1 MKKGGKLIRLV
12 HNPTAGEG
20 RYTKKEI
27 ISLIES
33 HGFRCAYTS
42 SKRRG
47 IRGVDPETEFIAI
60 AGGDGTVRKIILK
73 LLDKKLKYK
82 RPIALLPFGTANNIA
97 TALHISSNNKSNI
110 TSWNNYHLKKFDV
123 GQVVG
128 LETIEFFIESFGTG
142 LFPKL
147 MSTLKATDTTAID
160 TPEKEFKLALDT
172 LHELSMNYEATAA
185 TIEIDDQVFE
195 DRFLLIEVMN
205 ISSVGPHL
213 KLSPDADPGDG
224 YFDVVLVRESER
236 ALLSSYFEKRKTHE
250 RIKFPVK
257 TIRTKSLIINTSCQD
272 LHSDD
277 QVLENTSTGQMHIKN
292 LDSLLEF
299 VVNKKSEV

>member
-1 MKKGGKLIRLV
+1 M
-12 HNPTAGEG
+12 
-20 RYTKKEI
+20 
-27 ISLIES
+27 
-33 HGFRCAYTS
+33 
-42 SKRRG
+42 
-47 IRGVDPETEFIAI
+47 
-60 AGGDGTVRKIILK
+60 
-73 LLDKKLKYK
+73 
-82 RPIALLPFGTANNIA
+82 
-97 TALHISSNNKSNI
+97 
-110 TSWNNYHLKKFDV
+110 KKFDV

-172 LHELSMNYEATAA
+172 LHELSMHYEATAA

-224 YFDVVLVRESER
+224 YFDVLLVRESER
-236 ALLSSYFEKRKTHE
+236 ALLSSYFEKRKTQE

-257 TIRTKSLIINTSCQD
+257 SIRTKSLTINTSCRD

-277 QVLENTSTGQMHIKN
+277 QVLENTSTSPMHIKN